1 MTTMTKM
8 QLFEKLEQAKARQQ
22 SLEMALGRV
31 RSDIMNLNF
40 PGAHR
45 ETVDNVMKI
54 VDNVMKSV

>member
-40 PGAHR
+40 PGSHR
-45 ETVDNVMKI
+45 ETIDNVMKI
-54 VDNVMKSV
+54 VDNAIKNA